1 VQGGRKRSGPVAR
14 TGGAVMTANPFRG
27 VIVALVLTVAL
38 YLALAAAC
46 YLALAVETAV
56 LQ

>member
-1 VQGGRKRSGPVAR
+1 
-14 TGGAVMTANPFRG
+14 MTASPFRG

-46 YLALAVETAV
+46 YLALAVETLV
-56 LQ
+56 FK

>member
-1 VQGGRKRSGPVAR
+1 
-14 TGGAVMTANPFRG
+14 MTASPFRG
-27 VIVALVLTVAL
+27 VIVALVLAVAL

-56 LQ
+56 LR